1 MSIEIPQNMDEVVM
15 NIAREQ
21 QAGHIISED
30 EVIKT
35 AVIESLQAFV
45 DEAAEGHYDTIKW
58 DGKKLI
64 DIDIMGD
71 QMGQIKPTGTNFIE
85 DFRKDALGL
94 MFRLEGVAIKITQG

>member
-21 QAGHIISED
+21 QVGRIISED

-58 DGKKLI
+58 DGEKLI

-71 QMGQIKPTGTNFIE
+71 QMGQIKPTGVNFIE

-94 MFRLEGVAIKITQG
+94 MFRLEAVATKITRG